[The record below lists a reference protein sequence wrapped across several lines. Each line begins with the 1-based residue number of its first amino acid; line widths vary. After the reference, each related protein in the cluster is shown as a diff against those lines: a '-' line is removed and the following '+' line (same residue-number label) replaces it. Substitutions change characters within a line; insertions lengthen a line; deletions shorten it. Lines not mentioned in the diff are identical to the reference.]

1 MTSASLPPRRTG
13 ARAPAAPAA
22 GLLRRGAL
30 LWLGLACLSGQPASA
45 QQECR
50 VVRYGLTLGSDT
62 TEYMTVKSGTSCSQS
77 VTAPPVG
84 PFGGTQAVELRPV
97 TLSGISL
104 VARAQHG
111 NAGTNGATAYA
122 YQARPGYVGPDQ
134 FVVLARGQ
142 GGTSR
147 ITVRVNVVP

>member
-1 MTSASLPPRRTG
+1 MTSASLPPRRTA
-13 ARAPAAPAA
+13 ARAPAA

-30 LWLGLACLSGQPASA
+30 LWLGLGCLSSEPASA

-77 VTAPPVG
+77 LTAPPVG